1 MYIFLTID
9 HPYFLQWRINMAVTY
24 ITDIFSGATVSSGN
38 LTLPSGSIVSYTPVT
53 TGNPDGRELVFG
65 LCENMY
71 RAVSGTA
78 LDRISTSVTSSVPE
92 TNILR
97 RTYTFTV
104 ELGMTDTG
112 LDQLNVAPE

>member
-1 MYIFLTID
+1 
-9 HPYFLQWRINMAVTY
+9 MAVTF
-24 ITDIFSGATVSSGN
+24 ITDIFAGATVSSGN
-38 LTLPSGSIVSYTPVT
+38 LTLPSGSIVSYIPVT

-78 LDRISTSVTSSVPE
+78 LDRISTSVTSSVPD
-92 TNILR
+92 TDILR

-104 ELGMTDTG
+104 ELGMTNNG